1 MSFLGC
7 GVVAWA
13 AIVDEAPLPL
23 PRPRGAR
30 GHDVRPCMQK
40 YTHRTSPAMS
50 QMSRKAG
57 TCDFGL

>member
-13 AIVDEAPLPL
+13 AVVDEALPL
-23 PRPRGAR
+23 PRPRGAG
-30 GHDVRPCMQK
+30 GHDFRSFMQK